1 MSGCCLAGCLQARA
15 VLRLCALHR
24 SLLKAR
30 DLVKAGDLVIV
41 VSDIRPENQ
50 DVVRSAQIRKVPAD

>member
-1 MSGCCLAGCLQARA
+1 MLKLGRSHG
-15 VLRLCALHR
+15 

>member
-1 MSGCCLAGCLQARA
+1 MQLKCLACLP
-15 VLRLCALHR
+15 R

-30 DLVKAGDLVIV
+30 DLVKPGDLVIV

-50 DVVRSAQIRKVPAD
+50 DVVRSAQIRKVPNDG